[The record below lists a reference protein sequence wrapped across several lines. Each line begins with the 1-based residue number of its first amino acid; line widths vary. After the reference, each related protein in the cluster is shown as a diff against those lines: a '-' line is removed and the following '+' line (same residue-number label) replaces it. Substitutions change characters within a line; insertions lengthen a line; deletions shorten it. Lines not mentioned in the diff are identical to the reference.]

1 MKKTVI
7 VNGLIAG
14 LISAS
19 LFIALMLLGKAGDM
33 NFKNGMVYGFSLM
46 ILAFSFIFVGT
57 KSVRDQNGGTIS
69 FGKAFLVGLY
79 ISLIASTI
87 YVLVWMIDLNLFIP
101 DFAEKYGAHML
112 EQLKAE
118 GASQQAIASKTAEV
132 AQFKKMYDSPVF
144 VVLMT
149 YVEILPVGILVS
161 LISALFMKRKTKA

>member
-1 MKKTVI
+1 MKKTII

-14 LISAS
+14 LISSS

-79 ISLIASTI
+79 INLIASTI
-87 YVLVWMIDLNLFIP
+87 YVLVWMIDLNLFVP

-118 GASQQAIASKTAEV
+118 GASQAAIASKTTEV
-132 AQFKKMYDSPVF
+132 ANFKKMYASPVF

-161 LISALFMKRKTKA
+161 LISALIMKRKIKA